1 MNTKTDLK
9 EKLLK
14 DFSEL
19 EKSLNGSAN
28 HELQNIKKD
37 AINTFD
43 ELGFPHRKI
52 EEWRFTH
59 VNQLVKYPFNPDGFF
74 KQIKISK
81 SELEKYLIPKLEVN
95 LVVLVNGIYDNKLSK
110 IKDDIKG
117 GYIGS
122 LKSALDTHYAELS
135 NLYAKIAGYKK
146 DPFAALNTA
155 FANDGVYISVPQD
168 TKLKYPVLIL
178 HLTGSDKEE
187 IISQPRI
194 IINAGKFST
203 SEIIEISETVG
214 KKVSFLNSVTEISLA
229 ENSKV
234 SHYKIQNE
242 SDYSFNIGTT
252 QVLQNQNSII
262 ESYVISWGGELIRNN
277 FNTLFNGKDSQCFM
291 NGIYLCKGKQ
301 LIDNH
306 TLADHAVPNC
316 YSNELYKGII
326 DDNAAAVFNGKI
338 LVRQDAQKTN
348 AYQSNKNILL
358 SEKADINS
366 IPQLEIFADDVKCSH
381 GATTGQLNPDEL
393 FYLRA
398 RGIKEKKA
406 KKILLYA
413 FLEEVI
419 MNINNE
425 PIKAYLEKML
435 EKKLK

>member
-1 MNTKTDLK
+1 MNTKIDLK
-9 EKLLK
+9 NKLLNN
-14 DFSEL
+14 FSEL
-19 EKSLNGSAN
+19 EKSLNGTVN
-28 HELQNIKKD
+28 YEFHKIRKD

-59 VNQLVKYPFNPDGFF
+59 VNQLIKYPFNPDGFF
-74 KQIKISK
+74 KQIKLKK
-81 SELEKYLIPKLEVN
+81 SDLEKYLIPKLEVN
-95 LVVLVNGIYDNKLSK
+95 LIVLINGIYDNKLSH
-110 IKDDIKG
+110 IKETIPG

-122 LKSALDTHYAELS
+122 LKSALSSHYSELS
-135 NLYAKIAGYKK
+135 NLYAKIASYKK

-155 FANDGVYISVPQD
+155 FANDGVFISVPKN

-194 IINAGKFST
+194 IINADKFSS
-203 SEIIEISETVG
+203 SEIIEISHTVG
-214 KKVSFLNSVTEISLA
+214 KKVSFLNSVTEILLS

-234 SHYKIQNE
+234 SHFKIQND

-252 QVLQNQNSII
+252 QVMQNQNSII

-393 FYLRA
+393 FYLRS
-398 RGIKEKKA
+398 RGIDKEKA

-419 MNINNE
+419 MNISNA
-425 PIKAYLEKML
+425 PLKSYLEKML